1 MAVAVIDHQR
11 DGEVCTVTYRV
22 SGDGNAS
29 TTTDVIGHVTQYALN
44 NVTGSGVDPF
54 DIDLEDTENNY
65 LLFSENNKSTDET
78 PDSFRNGGGGYCRG
92 PLKLTVDNHAGSITF
107 NVIVYYTRM

>member
-11 DGEVCTVTYRV
+11 DGELCTVTYRV
-22 SGDGNAS
+22 SNNGNAS
-29 TTTDVIGHVTQYALN
+29 TTANVIGHVTQFALN

-54 DIDLEDTENNY
+54 TVKLEDTENNY
-65 LLFSENNKSTDET
+65 LLFEENNKSADET
-78 PDSFRNGGGGYCRG
+78 LDSFRNGGGGYCRG
-92 PLKLTVDNHAGSITF
+92 PLKLTVTNHAGSITF